1 MHFKSLF
8 AIAAVTLLPSL
19 VFAGP
24 GPLQEAC
31 RNDVKT
37 LCGSIQPGG
46 GRIRDCMMEHRAQIS
61 NSCKLAIAERIG
73 ASALSLIP
81 LAKLLHAHGLIERI
95 NGNQIG

>member
-61 NSCKLAIAERIG
+61 NSCKLAIAERILERSANRSANG
-73 ASALSLIP
+73 AAGG
-81 LAKLLHAHGLIERI
+81 AAR
-95 NGNQIG
+95 